1 MTTLKY
7 MFFMFLAVVLSS
19 MVGCKSMPEIQ
30 PAPVVVYAT
39 IMVDPILLEKEE
51 LPAPPEKKIFL
62 EKTPSEQRSMLATY
76 SLTLQTTI
84 ETLNLKLK
92 EVAKVITIHNQRV
105 LKLNSEKGT
114 P

>member
-7 MFFMFLAVVLSS
+7 ILFMFLAVALSS
-19 MVGCKSMPEIQ
+19 MVGCKSMPEIN
-30 PAPVVVYAT
+30 PAPVVIYAT
-39 IMVDPILLEKEE
+39 IAVDPILLEKEE

-62 EKTPSEQRSMLATY
+62 QKTPSEQRSLLATY

-92 EVAKVITIHNQRV
+92 EVSKVITTHNQRV
-105 LKLNSEKGT
+105 LNLNAEKGT